1 MCILIYIQC
10 KYHTYVYIKD
20 SNDGTTT
27 TMQYIQYVLYSL
39 YGKASN
45 DGTTTVYICIYLLH
59 CTNASNDGTTTQY
72 TILIW
77 MLLLFKIAQYCG
89 IQTSAVVPVGLVY
102 NSTIYDVNV

>member
-27 TMQYIQYVLYSL
+27 TMQYIQYVLYTL

-59 CTNASNDGTTTQY
+59 YTAQTHPMMEQQRSIQY
-72 TILIW
+72 LSGCYYY
-77 MLLLFKIAQYCG
+77 LK
-89 IQTSAVVPVGLVY
+89 
-102 NSTIYDVNV
+102 